1 MNERIMKYQQIL
13 VEEYKRLHPTEVE
26 NLTDKEVALMNPITS
41 ADIEM
46 FLSVDLMHIKGEINE
61 LLDEISD
68 NEKVIK
74 DDKTYSDLKKECRD
88 ENREFHLR
96 IQSLKKDYEEI
107 EQIYR
112 SVVKN
117 EYNYS
122 FYTIKNYKLDLTLFF
137 DFLNKSNIN
146 YLYLNKDNVLA
157 YLKYLDKMNLK
168 NSTISRR
175 ISALRTFYNYLM
187 NEGLINSNIFLN
199 VKNPKLEK
207 KLPNYLNYTEMEELL
222 ESIDIKTDEGLKR
235 RLLIEM
241 FYSTGCRVSEIIN
254 IKVKD
259 IDFLN
264 KKIRIMGK
272 GSKDRIVYYGDY
284 AKKYLDKYLS
294 KGLDKDYLFVN
305 KHGDKYTVEEIELI
319 VKDIMKHLSIKTHVT
334 PHTLRHTFAT
344 HLLNNGADIRSV
356 QELLGHS
363 NLSTTGIYTH
373 VSSDRL
379 KEVYFKTFKR

>member
-1 MNERIMKYQQIL
+1 M
-13 VEEYKRLHPTEVE
+13 
-26 NLTDKEVALMNPITS
+26 
-41 ADIEM
+41 
-46 FLSVDLMHIKGEINE
+46 
-61 LLDEISD
+61 
-68 NEKVIK
+68 
-74 DDKTYSDLKKECRD
+74 KKEEVLD
-88 ENREFHLR
+88 NFFKV
-96 IQSLKKDYEEI
+96 LK
-107 EQIYR
+107 
-112 SVVKN
+112 S

-272 GSKDRIVYYGDY
+272 GSKERIVYYGDY

-294 KGLDKDYLFVN
+294 KGLNKDYLFVN

>member
-1 MNERIMKYQQIL
+1 M
-13 VEEYKRLHPTEVE
+13 
-26 NLTDKEVALMNPITS
+26 
-41 ADIEM
+41 
-46 FLSVDLMHIKGEINE
+46 
-61 LLDEISD
+61 
-68 NEKVIK
+68 
-74 DDKTYSDLKKECRD
+74 KKEEVLD
-88 ENREFHLR
+88 NFFKV
-96 IQSLKKDYEEI
+96 LK
-107 EQIYR
+107 
-112 SVVKN
+112 S

-222 ESIDIKTDEGLKR
+222 ESIDISTDEGLKR

-259 IDFLN
+259 IDFKD

-272 GSKDRIVYYGDY
+272 GSKERIVYYGDY

-305 KHGDKYTVEEIELI
+305 KHGNKYTVEEIELI

>member
-1 MNERIMKYQQIL
+1 M
-13 VEEYKRLHPTEVE
+13 
-26 NLTDKEVALMNPITS
+26 
-41 ADIEM
+41 
-46 FLSVDLMHIKGEINE
+46 
-61 LLDEISD
+61 
-68 NEKVIK
+68 
-74 DDKTYSDLKKECRD
+74 KKEEVLD
-88 ENREFHLR
+88 NFFKV
-96 IQSLKKDYEEI
+96 LK
-107 EQIYR
+107 
-112 SVVKN
+112 S

-122 FYTIKNYKLDLTLFF
+122 DYTIKNYKLDLTLFF

-272 GSKDRIVYYGDY
+272 GSKERIVYYGDY
-284 AKKYLDKYLS
+284 
-294 KGLDKDYLFVN
+294 
-305 KHGDKYTVEEIELI
+305 IC
-319 VKDIMKHLSIKTHVT
+319 
-334 PHTLRHTFAT
+334 
-344 HLLNNGADIRSV
+344 
-356 QELLGHS
+356 
-363 NLSTTGIYTH
+363 
-373 VSSDRL
+373 VSPKNSEAAR
-379 KEVYFKTFKR
+379 

>member
-1 MNERIMKYQQIL
+1 M
-13 VEEYKRLHPTEVE
+13 
-26 NLTDKEVALMNPITS
+26 
-41 ADIEM
+41 
-46 FLSVDLMHIKGEINE
+46 
-61 LLDEISD
+61 
-68 NEKVIK
+68 
-74 DDKTYSDLKKECRD
+74 KKEEVLD
-88 ENREFHLR
+88 NFFKV
-96 IQSLKKDYEEI
+96 LK
-107 EQIYR
+107 
-112 SVVKN
+112 S

-122 FYTIKNYKLDLTLFF
+122 DYTIKNYKLDLTLFF

-222 ESIDIKTDEGLKR
+222 ESIDISTDEGLKR

-259 IDFLN
+259 IDFKD

-272 GSKDRIVYYGDY
+272 GSKERIVYYGDY
-284 AKKYLDKYLS
+284 AKKYLDKYLN

>member
-1 MNERIMKYQQIL
+1 M
-13 VEEYKRLHPTEVE
+13 
-26 NLTDKEVALMNPITS
+26 
-41 ADIEM
+41 
-46 FLSVDLMHIKGEINE
+46 
-61 LLDEISD
+61 
-68 NEKVIK
+68 
-74 DDKTYSDLKKECRD
+74 KKEEVID
-88 ENREFHLR
+88 NFFKV
-96 IQSLKKDYEEI
+96 LK
-107 EQIYR
+107 
-112 SVVKN
+112 S

-122 FYTIKNYKLDLTLFF
+122 DYTIKNYKLDLTLFF

-146 YLYLNKDNVLA
+146 YLYLNKDNVID
-157 YLKYLDKMNLK
+157 YLKCLDKMNLK

-175 ISALRTFYNYLM
+175 ISTLRTFYNYLM

-222 ESIDIKTDEGLKR
+222 ESIDISTDEGLKR

-259 IDFLN
+259 IDFKD

-272 GSKDRIVYYGDY
+272 GSKERIVYYGDY

-294 KGLDKDYLFVN
+294 KGMDKDYLFVN